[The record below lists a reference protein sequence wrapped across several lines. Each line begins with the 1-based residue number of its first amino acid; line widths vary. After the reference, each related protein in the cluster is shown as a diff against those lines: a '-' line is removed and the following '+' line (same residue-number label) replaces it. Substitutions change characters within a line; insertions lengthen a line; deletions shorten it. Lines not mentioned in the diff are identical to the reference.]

1 MGLGLWRRDKKK
13 QNLSSGLEIDPNF
26 LRKLFHDSR
35 MDTINVEYEWFN
47 YTLAQFWH
55 TYSDWIDEYVRMQIE
70 QAVGSM
76 KFLKLEECTL
86 GKVGLAKCAYTKPC
100 HLDVSNIQ
108 IRLCLYKHGKI
119 CKATESKLFIFSF
132 LVIPDFLRKRKKNVL
147 INLHGRAQ

>member
-1 MGLGLWRRDKKK
+1 M
-13 QNLSSGLEIDPNF
+13 EIDLNF
-26 LRKLFHDSR
+26 LRKLFHESR

-86 GKVGLAKCAYTKPC
+86 GKVGLANART
-100 HLDVSNIQ
+100 LN
-108 IRLCLYKHGKI
+108 
-119 CKATESKLFIFSF
+119 
-132 LVIPDFLRKRKKNVL
+132 LVISMLATFRFDYVY
-147 INLHGRAQ
+147 INTEKYVKQQNPSYSFSRSS